1 MQVSIVKLTDDSLVI
16 GQLSSDSDNYI
27 LENPY
32 RLEISSFDGTVL
44 VPFLQAAFV
53 EPRIK
58 LFKSSI
64 VFMTTPKDFISKK
77 YIALIEG
84 GDSSNV

>member
-1 MQVSIVKLTDDSLVI
+1 MQVSIVKLADDSLVI

-44 VPFLQAAFV
+44 VPFLKSEFV
-53 EPRIK
+53 EPRLK

-64 VFMTTPKDFISKK
+64 VFMTSPKDFIAKK
-77 YIALIEG
+77 YTALLGEG
-84 GDSSNV
+84 EVTNV